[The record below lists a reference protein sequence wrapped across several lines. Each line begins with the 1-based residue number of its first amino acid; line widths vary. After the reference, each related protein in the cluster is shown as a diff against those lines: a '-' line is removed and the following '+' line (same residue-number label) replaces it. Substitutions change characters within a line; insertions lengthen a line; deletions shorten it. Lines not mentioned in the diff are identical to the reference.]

1 MSTDSFNKASGKLW
15 IFAGEASGDAY
26 GAMLAKAL
34 WQKDDSL
41 EIAGMG
47 AKAMRDAGVDIL
59 VDSTELGVV
68 GIVEVLKHY
77 PMFKRIFNELVEKA
91 ASERPD
97 AIILIDYPGFN
108 LRFAAKMKELDI
120 KVIYYISPQVWAWN
134 KKRIPKIAK
143 LVSHMMVIF
152 PFEKDIYKEHQLPT
166 TFIGH
171 PLLEL
176 LDDGKTVERED
187 DLIAI
192 LPGSRF
198 SEINRLLIP
207 LIETIKG
214 IHQKHPNYR
223 FVIPAPRESI
233 ASKIREECDQR
244 LPKDINL
251 SVAIG
256 ETSEWMRR
264 ASAGIAA
271 SGTVTVQ
278 AAILGLPL
286 VVVYKINPITYFIFK
301 LLVKIKFI
309 TMVNLV
315 ADKLVYEEFMQ
326 GDVKPATL
334 IPALE
339 RILKDGSRRIEVES
353 GIKLAIDRL
362 GGTQKASAMAADIVI
377 KEIS

>member
-1 MSTDSFNKASGKLW
+1 
-15 IFAGEASGDAY
+15 
-26 GAMLAKAL
+26 
-34 WQKDDSL
+34 
-41 EIAGMG
+41 MG
-47 AKAMRDAGVDIL
+47 
-59 VDSTELGVV
+59 
-68 GIVEVLKHY
+68 
-77 PMFKRIFNELVEKA
+77 
-91 ASERPD
+91 
-97 AIILIDYPGFN
+97 
-108 LRFAAKMKELDI
+108 
-120 KVIYYISPQVWAWN
+120 
-134 KKRIPKIAK
+134 

-152 PFEKDIYKEHQLPT
+152 PFERDIYKDHNLPT

-176 LDDGKTVERED
+176 LEDGKSAERED

-198 SEINRLLIP
+198 SEINRLLVP
-207 LIETIKG
+207 LIETVRG
-214 IHQKHPNYR
+214 IHKKHPNYR

-233 ASKIREECDQR
+233 AEKIKQECDDR

-251 SVAIG
+251 TVAIG
-256 ETSEWMRR
+256 ETTEWMRR
-264 ASAGIAA
+264 ATAGIAA

-315 ADKLVYEEFMQ
+315 ADKLVYEEYLQ
-326 GDVKPATL
+326 GDVNPTVL

-339 RILKDGSRRIEVES
+339 RILMEGNRRQEVES
-353 GIKLAIDRL
+353 GIKLAVQRL
-362 GGTQKASAMAADIVI
+362 GGIKKASAMAAEIVL